1 MPDITMCTNR
11 ECELRKTC
19 YRAQATPGEWQ
30 SWAAFA
36 PVRGDCER
44 YISAPCVLKPAP
56 HQLCV
61 ECGQPTERRGEDSMY
76 IEDVGPLCEGCYG
89 ELY

>member
-44 YISAPCVLKPAP
+44 YISAPLKPVIC
-56 HQLCV
+56 HK
-61 ECGQPTERRGEDSMY
+61 QPTPEEA
-76 IEDVGPLCEGCYG
+76 
-89 ELY
+89 